1 MRLFGYLR
9 TFRNWTIY
17 YSRRAGRRHRD
28 RVDPAR
34 AERLELLHRN
44 GLRIGVRAGTSDLNV
59 ARAIF
64 VDRTYL
70 PRGMEIPEDGVV
82 LDVGANIGC
91 FTLQAAR
98 LARRGRVFAWEPE
111 PGNFEMLR
119 DNLARNGF
127 AHARAFPEAVSDVE
141 GESAL
146 HLSDATGNTTTHS
159 LYGAGDRTVSV
170 RSTTLAKV
178 MEEQRID
185 RVDYLKLDCEGAEP
199 RILGG
204 TPDDCLRRV
213 RRLAVEVNRPDEMA
227 APLERLR
234 GLGFRELP
242 ASTASMRYLVREA

>member
-1 MRLFGYLR
+1 MRFFGYLR
-9 TFRNWTIY
+9 TFRNWTLY
-17 YSRRAGRRHRD
+17 YSRKSARRHRD
-28 RVDPAR
+28 RVDPAA

-64 VDRTYL
+64 VDAVYL

-91 FTLQAAR
+91 FALQAAR
-98 LARRGRVFAWEPE
+98 LARRGRVIAWEPE
-111 PGNFEMLR
+111 PGNFGMLR

-127 AHARAFPEAVSDVE
+127 DHALALPEAMSDAE
-141 GESAL
+141 GETTL

-159 LYGAGDRTVSV
+159 LYGAGARTVPA
-170 RSTTLAKV
+170 RTTTLAKV
-178 MEEQRID
+178 LEERKID

-199 RILGG
+199 RILSSA
-204 TPDDCLRRV
+204 PDELLRRI
-213 RRLAVEVNRPDEMA
+213 RKIAVEVNRPAEMA
-227 APLERLR
+227 GPLERLR

-242 ASTASMRYLVREA
+242 ASTPAMRYLVR

>member
-9 TFRNWTIY
+9 TFRNWTLY

-28 RVDPAR
+28 RVDPAS

-64 VDRTYL
+64 VDAVYL
-70 PRGMEIPEDGVV
+70 PPGMEIAEDATV

-98 LARRGRVFAWEPE
+98 LARRGRVLAWEPE

-119 DNLARNGF
+119 SNLERNGL
-127 AHARAFPEAVSDVE
+127 AHATAFPEAMSDAE
-141 GESAL
+141 GETAL
-146 HLSDATGNTTTHS
+146 RLSDATGNTTMHS
-159 LYGAGDRTVSV
+159 LYGSGARSVSV
-170 RSTTLAKV
+170 RTTTLARA
-178 MEEQRID
+178 MEGID

-199 RILGG
+199 RILAGA
-204 TPDDCLRRV
+204 PDELLRRV
-213 RRLAVEVNRPDEMA
+213 RRIAVEVNRPDEMA
-227 APLERLR
+227 APLARLES
-234 GLGFRELP
+234 LGFRKLP
-242 ASTASMRYLVREA
+242 ASTASMRYFVR